1 MTARA
6 AAMATRA
13 MSGLPRLWGRRASLA
28 VAARAEE
35 GGDLEV
41 GNSRSRSSGG
51 SEAVAGGG
59 VPAEVEVAGA
69 PGATRVMIVTSGRQR
84 KGSSADEVE
93 AESSDVEAPASAGT
107 DGASDDGASTGFECP
122 ICSEPLRPPTTPA
135 SADAEDGGVAPS
147 TGRSID
153 SEYGPGGRVVVD
165 DEQARQAYSAG
176 GDTGD
181 IAAKDAY
188 MWPCCGKHSCT
199 QCAEQVRRSVY
210 RTTMSTSSLTHA
222 RTIIIVVIADEKS
235 YVWLRL
241 RTCLGVQ
248 QWCADHIGYDRT
260 CPFCRSVVTAE
271 THPELTQAADEVA
284 GEAAVE
290 AQRQRRLAR
299 SRRQRHAER
308 LTRMS
313 APQRLLYRCM
323 EVRSAFLLV
332 ILVLIVLGVSIGLWT
347 ASSARAR

>member
-69 PGATRVMIVTSGRQR
+69 PGASRVMIVTSGRQR

-93 AESSDVEAPASAGT
+93 AESGDVEAPASAGT

-199 QCAEQVRRSVY
+199 QCAEQ
-210 RTTMSTSSLTHA
+210 
-222 RTIIIVVIADEKS
+222 
-235 YVWLRL
+235 
-241 RTCLGVQ
+241 
-248 QWCADHIGYDRT
+248 WCADHIGYDRT